1 MVSLLEQPVVRSGVT
16 FLEVLIAVG
25 LIGIIAALVMVNS
38 RDQLPLEKLIAET
51 KLVSLRLGQASLD
64 ARASGRTAKIICSSA
79 GIQLEWYK
87 QKSDSFSSAVT
98 ATSSSSFKDGATI
111 DIEASNNDIYLSSSW
126 TTLNC
131 SSNRNFYITS
141 HGTFFSGSGIG
152 GVELEFNLPNNL
164 YTSKLV
170 ISGENALGRMYL
182 REKLNAYSDI

>member
-1 MVSLLEQPVVRSGVT
+1 MLPRKTQRGVT
-16 FLEVLIAVG
+16 FLEVLISIG
-25 LIGIIAALVMVNS
+25 LIGIIAAFIMINS

-79 GIQLEWYK
+79 GIQLEWY
-87 QKSDSFSSAVT
+87 QAKSDSFATAIT
-98 ATSSSSFKDGATI
+98 ATSSSPKVGATI
-111 DIEASNNDIYLSSSW
+111 DVEASNNDIYLSSSW
-126 TTLNC
+126 TSLNC

-164 YTSKLV
+164 FTSKLV
-170 ISGENALGRMYL
+170 ISGENALGRIYL